1 MALSTTGTGKGGGS
15 LSVIK
20 KTVNL
25 SLIMS
30 ITFSYNFSYLDMKYQ
45 IELKTLILLF
55 CILFFFRKSK
65 KTSPLYRV
73 ILHDDDYHTVD
84 FVIQKLMKF
93 IPGMTRENADNIA
106 RDVHYKG
113 SADVIVCA
121 QADAEGYCMQLK
133 GTGLG
138 STIEPASGWR

>member
-1 MALSTTGTGKGGGS
+1 M
-15 LSVIK
+15 
-20 KTVNL
+20 
-25 SLIMS
+25 
-30 ITFSYNFSYLDMKYQ
+30 
-45 IELKTLILLF
+45 
-55 CILFFFRKSK
+55 
-65 KTSPLYRV
+65 

-93 IPGMTRENADNIA
+93 ISGMTIEIADNIA

-113 SADVIVCA
+113 SAEVIVCA

-138 STIEPASGWR
+138 SIRNVYVCCLHRLLRV